1 MREKRVKED
10 EEELRLG
17 QNRAVIDLLNVEDT
31 FLL

>member
-17 QNRAVIDLLNVEDT
+17 QNRAVIDLLNVEDR